1 MRPCFLAAADS
12 VAIFCSSMKG
22 SKMRRLRSLP
32 ILIAIAALSIA
43 FVGCGVVRLPTGL
56 FTNPTPTPRPRVV
69 EKVVVATPTAAARQA
84 APTVAPEGATG
95 SDVESALLR
104 AVYQKVNASVVYIE
118 NLTVATR
125 SSSTSQALP
134 ESQGSGFVWDTEGH
148 IITNDHVVR
157 GADELQVTFWDG
169 VVLPAELIGTDPD
182 SDLAV
187 IQVDAKLVKL
197 TPVEPGNIKEVQVG
211 QRAIA
216 IGNPFGLVG
225 SMTEGIVS
233 AIGRSIPAVTGFS
246 IPMAIQTDAS
256 INPGNSGG
264 PLLNDRGQVIGVN
277 AQIRSATATPANSGI
292 GFAIP
297 INIVQRVVPA
307 LIANGQYK
315 HAYLGISGRTYS
327 PAWAAALGFSIDDR
341 GAYVMDLVS
350 GGPSERSGLR
360 AGTKDTKVVLGIATD
375 GPVYL
380 KAGGDLIVGIDN
392 QKVGTFDDILIY
404 LESTR
409 SPGDEVKITVL
420 RAGEGQKVFTVKLG
434 ERPKRVQ

>member
-1 MRPCFLAAADS
+1 RSRFLP
-12 VAIFCSSMKG
+12 
-22 SKMRRLRSLP
+22 L
-32 ILIAIAALSIA
+32 LIAITALSMA
-43 FVGCGVVRLPTGL
+43 FVGCGVARPVSL
-56 FTNPTPTPRPRVV
+56 FADPTPTPRSRVV
-69 EKVVVATPTAAARQA
+69 EKVIVATPTAAARQPA
-84 APTVAPEGATG
+84 PAPTTTPSPLGG
-95 SDVESALLR
+95 NGIESALLH
-104 AVYQKVNASVVYIE
+104 AVYEKVNPSVVYIE
-118 NLTVATR
+118 NLTVQTR
-125 SSSTSQALP
+125 TTSTDEAVP
-134 ESQGSGFVWDTEGH
+134 ESQGSGFVWDAQGY

-157 GADELQVTFWDG
+157 GADELQVTFSDG
-169 VVLPAELIGTDPD
+169 VVLPAKLIGSDPD

-197 TPVEPGNIKEVQVG
+197 MPVEPGDLKEVQVG

-225 SMTEGIVS
+225 TMTEGIIS
-233 AIGRSIPAVTGFS
+233 AMGRSIPAITGFS
-246 IPMAIQTDAS
+246 IPMAIQTDAA

-277 AQIRSATATPANSGI
+277 AQIRSVSETPANSGI

-307 LIANGQYK
+307 LIASGQYK

-327 PAWAAALGFSIDDR
+327 PAWADALGFTKDNR
-341 GAYVMDLVS
+341 GAYVMDLVP
-350 GGPSERSGLR
+350 GGPSERSGLT
-360 AGTKDTKVVLGIATD
+360 AGAKATKVILGVGPN

-380 KAGGDLIVGIDN
+380 EAGGDLIVGIDD

-404 LESTR
+404 LESAR
-409 SPGDEVKITVL
+409 SPGDEIKLTVL
-420 RAGEGQKVFTVKLG
+420 RAGEGQKVFAIKLG

>member
-1 MRPCFLAAADS
+1 
-12 VAIFCSSMKG
+12 
-22 SKMRRLRSLP
+22 MRRSRFLP
-32 ILIAIAALSIA
+32 LLIAITALSIA
-43 FVGCGVVRLPTGL
+43 FVGCGVVRPVNL
-56 FTNPTPTPRPRVV
+56 FSNPTPTPRPRVV
-69 EKVVVATPTAAARQA
+69 EKVVVATPTAQARQPAPAPAA
-84 APTVAPEGATG
+84 APGPIGG
-95 SDVESALLR
+95 SDIESALLR
-104 AVYQKVNASVVYIE
+104 AVYEKVNPSVVYIE
-118 NLTVATR
+118 NLTQL
-125 SSSTSQALP
+125 SQRTQADQTLP
-134 ESQGSGFVWDTEGH
+134 ESQGSGFMWDTQGH

-157 GADELQVTFWDG
+157 GADELQVTFSDG
-169 VVLPAELIGTDPD
+169 VVLPAELIGSDPD

-187 IQVDAKLVKL
+187 IQVDARLVKL
-197 TPVEPGNIKEVQVG
+197 TPVEPGDIKEVQVG

-225 SMTEGIVS
+225 TMTEGIVS

-327 PAWAAALGFSIDDR
+327 PAWAEALGFTKDNR
-341 GAYVMDLVS
+341 GAYIMDVIP
-350 GGPSERSGLR
+350 GGPSERAGLR
-360 AGTKDTKVVLGIATD
+360 AGTKATKVILGVGQN

-380 KAGGDLIVGIDN
+380 QAGGDLIVGIDD

-409 SPGDEVKITVL
+409 SPGDEVRLTVL
-420 RAGEGQKVFTVKLG
+420 RAGEGQKVFTIQLG
-434 ERPKRVQ
+434 ERPRRIQ

>member
-1 MRPCFLAAADS
+1 
-12 VAIFCSSMKG
+12 
-22 SKMRRLRSLP
+22 MRRSRYLP
-32 ILIAIAALSIA
+32 LLIAITALSIA
-43 FVGCGVVRLPTGL
+43 FVGCGVVRPPVGL

-69 EKVVVATPTAAARQA
+69 EKVVIATPTSQARQP
-84 APTVAPEGATG
+84 APAIAPEALAGN
-95 SDVESALLR
+95 DIESTLLR
-104 AVYQKVNASVVYIE
+104 AVYEKVNPSVVYIE
-118 NLTVATR
+118 NLTVQMRAT
-125 SSSTSQALP
+125 STDQAVP
-134 ESQGSGFVWDTEGH
+134 ESQGSGFVWDAQGY

-157 GADELQVTFWDG
+157 GADALQVTFWDG

-197 TPVEPGNIKEVQVG
+197 TPVEPGNIKDVQVG

-225 SMTEGIVS
+225 TMTEGIVS
-233 AIGRSIPAVTGFS
+233 AIGRSIPAITGFS
-246 IPMAIQTDAS
+246 IPMAVQTDAS

-277 AQIRSATATPANSGI
+277 AQIRSAAATPANSGI

-327 PAWAAALGFSIDDR
+327 PAWAEALGFTKDDR
-341 GAYVMDLVS
+341 GAYVMDLIS

-360 AGTKDTKVVLGIATD
+360 AGTKDSKVVLGVGPD

-380 KAGGDLIVGIDN
+380 KAGGDLIIGIDN
-392 QKVGTFDDILIY
+392 QKVSTFDDILIY
-404 LESTR
+404 LEGTR
-409 SPGDEVKITVL
+409 SPGDEIKLTAL
-420 RAGEGQKVFTVKLG
+420 RPGEGQKVFTVKLG

>member
-1 MRPCFLAAADS
+1 
-12 VAIFCSSMKG
+12 
-22 SKMRRLRSLP
+22 MRRSRFLP
-32 ILIAIAALSIA
+32 LLIAITALSMA
-43 FVGCGVVRLPTGL
+43 LLGCGVVRLPVGL
-56 FTNPTPTPRPRVV
+56 FSNPTPTPRPRVV
-69 EKVVVATPTAAARQA
+69 EKVIVATPTSQARQP
-84 APTVAPEGATG
+84 APAPATAPSVIG
-95 SDVESALLR
+95 GNDIESALLR
-104 AVYQKVNASVVYIE
+104 AVYEKVNPSVVYIE
-118 NLTVATR
+118 NLTVQTR
-125 SSSTSQALP
+125 TTAADEAIP
-134 ESQGSGFVWDTEGH
+134 ESQGSGFVWDAQGH
-148 IITNDHVVR
+148 IVTNDHVVR
-157 GADELQVTFWDG
+157 GADQLQVTFSDG
-169 VVLPAELIGTDPD
+169 VVLPAELIGSDPD

-187 IQVDAKLVKL
+187 IQVDAKLVKFM
-197 TPVEPGNIKEVQVG
+197 PVEQGNIKEVQVG

-225 SMTEGIVS
+225 TMTKGIVS
-233 AIGRSIPAVTGFS
+233 AIGRSIPAITGFS
-246 IPMAIQTDAS
+246 IPMAIQTDAA

-277 AQIRSATATPANSGI
+277 AQIRSATSTPANSGI

-297 INIVQRVVPA
+297 INIAQRVVPA

-327 PAWAAALGFSIDDR
+327 PAWAAALGFTKDDR
-341 GAYVMDLVS
+341 GAYIMDLIS

-360 AGTKDTKVVLGIATD
+360 AGTKATKVVLGVGPN

-380 KAGGDLIVGIDN
+380 QAGGDLIVGIDD

-409 SPGDEVKITVL
+409 APGDEVKLTVL

-434 ERPKRVQ
+434 ERPRRIQ